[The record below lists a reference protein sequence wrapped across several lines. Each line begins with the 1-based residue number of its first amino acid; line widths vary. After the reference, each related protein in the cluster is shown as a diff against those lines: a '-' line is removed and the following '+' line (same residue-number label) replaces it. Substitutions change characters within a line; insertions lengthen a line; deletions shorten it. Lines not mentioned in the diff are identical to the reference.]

1 MTQLR
6 PHSDS
11 VEESIRQCVELLTGD
26 IADVM
31 AYIQCNYPQW
41 RPERHKLVQIHC
53 GYHSRTGWD
62 TWLIK
67 LGSHPVAWTDGP
79 IAGMARVDVV
89 GGRTVV
95 LSSP

>member
-11 VEESIRQCVELLTGD
+11 IEESTRQCVQLLTGD
-26 IADVM
+26 VADVI
-31 AYIQCNYPQW
+31 AYIRCNFPQW
-41 RPERHKLVQIHC
+41 RPEAHNLWQVHC
-53 GYHSRTGWD
+53 GPDSRTGWD
-62 TWLIK
+62 TWQIK

-79 IAGMARVDVV
+79 ITGMRRLDVV
-89 GGRTVV
+89 GGRGLV

>member
-6 PHSDS
+6 PHSATI
-11 VEESIRQCVELLTGD
+11 EESQRQCVQLLTGD
-26 IADVM
+26 VADVM
-31 AYIQCNYPQW
+31 AYIQCNFPQW
-41 RPERHKLVQIHC
+41 RAERHKLVQVHC
-53 GYHSRTGWD
+53 GPDSRTGWD

-79 IAGMARVDVV
+79 IEGIARVDVV
-89 GGRTVV
+89 GGRGV